1 MLFRAEIMGI
11 SKHVVLLTVLA
22 TALLWP
28 QTATTLSGTVTNPSG
43 AAVANAKV
51 SVKNNA
57 TGQTTE
63 VQTDAAGLY
72 SVPNLPAGEY
82 QVSVSAKGLSP
93 KTSRVTLAAGAPQT
107 LNLPLEAAGAEAP
120 SLKDLGFTPEQL
132 QGSAANQA
140 LLDRRSHM
148 LKIHQR
154 LGLITAAPFIATL
167 ITANGAAGRRGTASG
182 RDLHATLGSVTAGL
196 YFTTAYFSIFAPK
209 VPGTPT
215 RGPIKLHK
223 ILAWI
228 HGPGMILT
236 PALGAMAF
244 EQRSNGQKVHGIAS
258 AHGAVAVTTAIAYG
272 LAIASV
278 SIKF

>member
-1 MLFRAEIMGI
+1 MSFR
-11 SKHVVLLTVLA
+11 SKIVELSRHVLLLTLIG
-22 TALLWP
+22 TAPLWP
-28 QTATTLSGTVTNPSG
+28 QATSTLSGAITNTSG
-43 AAVANAKV
+43 VAVANAKV
-51 SVKNNA
+51 LARNTA
-57 TGQTTE
+57 TGQTME
-63 VQTDAAGLY
+63 VQTNAAGVY
-72 SVPNLPAGEY
+72 SVPNLPPGDY
-82 QVSVSAKGLSP
+82 QVSVSAEGLSP
-93 KTSRVTLAAGAPQT
+93 KASNVTLAGGLPQT
-107 LNLPLEAAGAEAP
+107 LNLSLEAAGPEAP
-120 SLKDLGFTPEQL
+120 SLKDLGFTPEQS

-148 LKIHQR
+148 LRIHQR
-154 LGLITAAPFIATL
+154 LGLITAAPLLATV
-167 ITANGAAGRRGTASG
+167 ITSNGAAGRRSTASG

-223 ILAWI
+223 VLAWI

-258 AHGAVAVTTAIAYG
+258 AHGVVAATTAIAYG